1 MNCACVWVD
10 QLSVMTNTFDV
21 LLPRSAA
28 MPATSNVSV
37 FLRLLLT
44 AVAALDVE
52 NIMVFFHNYVS
63 YQRILHFCV

>member
-21 LLPRSAA
+21 LLPQSAA

-44 AVAALDVE
+44 AVAAL
-52 NIMVFFHNYVS
+52 H
-63 YQRILHFCV
+63 